1 MLCVGFNLK
10 WDEKNLH
17 EVIFSKDEDSMS
29 STSMRFIE
37 AVTAYELGIPFN
49 ETWFEMPLKSR
60 EYMVATRLG
69 KEWIRN
75 LHEEYAVKSMAK

>member
-1 MLCVGFNLK
+1 VGFSLK

-17 EVIFSKDEDSMS
+17 EVVLNKDEDSMS

-49 ETWFEMPLKSR
+49 EAWYEIPLKSR
-60 EYMVATRLG
+60 EYMIATRLG
-69 KEWIRN
+69 KEWLKN
-75 LHEEYAVKSMAK
+75 LHEDYAVRNMVK